1 MKVIC
6 RILLLIV
13 LPSIVLSACTPR
25 VEVDHRMSE
34 GNIDFLCDESY
45 ANVLEQH
52 VYVFTRSNPGAFVD
66 VERACERDMLQALL
80 DDSVQLI
87 TLSRQLTDAERNKLV
102 SEHLRNC
109 NETLIA
115 VDAVAFVVNKN
126 NPDSILTVDDIRKI
140 LTGEATQWSDIFPQ
154 SKLGKIQ
161 VIFDNRNSSTVRY
174 AIDSICAP
182 QPLYNGVSAVENS
195 LQVVDEVSK
204 RRNAIGVLGAS
215 WIASSDST
223 KTPVRRLVSPVR
235 VKKTPDAQAF
245 GPFQAYIATA
255 DYPFF
260 RTLYMINTE
269 SHNGLC
275 TGFTIFVAGQRGQK
289 IFEKTNISPARIEER
304 AINLKDEF

>member
-1 MKVIC
+1 MTKVY
-6 RILLLIV
+6 RIFSFLVFMSAV
-13 LPSIVLSACTPR
+13 LTACTPR
-25 VEVDHRMSE
+25 VEVDYRMSE
-34 GNIDFLCDESY
+34 GNIDFLCDEAY

-52 VYVFTRSNPGAFVD
+52 VYVFTHSNPGAYID
-66 VERACERDMLQALL
+66 VAWVSEREALQALL

-87 TLSRQLTDAERNKLV
+87 TLSRKLTTAERNKLV
-102 SEHLRNC
+102 SEHQRNC

-115 VDAVAFVVNKN
+115 VDGVAFVVNKAN
-126 NPDSILTVDDIRKI
+126 ADSVLTVEDIRRI
-140 LTGEATQWSDIFPQ
+140 LCGEVTQWNELFPQ
-154 SKLGKIQ
+154 SRLGKIQ
-161 VIFDNRNSSTVRY
+161 VIFDNKNSSTVRY
-174 AIDSICAP
+174 AVDSICAP
-182 QPLYNGVSAVENS
+182 QLLYNGVSAVETS

-204 RRNAIGVLGAS
+204 RRNAIGVLGS
-215 WIASSDST
+215 GWLVST
-223 KTPVRRLVSPVR
+223 DTLGNPVRSLVSPVR
-235 VKKTPDAQAF
+235 VKKTHDAPSY